1 MSDDE
6 QFAIDVSFVR
16 SCFTNDEIPAG
27 TSPMSIL
34 HQAARVMTKDLG
46 VDISDPFAGIVA
58 EKIRTWIGVKALAAP
73 VEPVFQTPAPKK

>member
-1 MSDDE
+1 
-6 QFAIDVSFVR
+6 
-16 SCFTNDEIPAG
+16 
-27 TSPMSIL
+27 
-34 HQAARVMTKDLG
+34 MTKDLG